1 MLFLSQATLEMKG
14 VKEMKA
20 LLDILELDFSVHVRI
35 QVWSILISFHN
46 QGSPFVAKEEGN

>member
-1 MLFLSQATLEMKG
+1 MKG
-14 VKEMKA
+14 VKEMKE